1 MYVNKYFKKLL
12 GQNPIGKKC
21 YEVFQKFKYPCDFCT
36 NKKILKNKGKPYDW
50 EYHNPVLNKDYLIT
64 DRIIKWHDGR
74 NVRFE
79 FAIDITELKKT
90 KEQIKN
96 QARLIDQVSDAI
108 ISMDLDFKILSWNA
122 AAENIYGWTEK
133 EVIGKHIVDLV
144 KPVYKNTTEKDVLK
158 KFYKTGHWSIEMIEK
173 NKKGESLFI
182 QSSGSYIKDSNNKPI
197 GIVAVNRDIY
207 EQKKLQKKVE
217 KSEELFRRAIEEAP
231 IPVIM
236 HAEDGKVLQI
246 SKTWT
251 DLTGYKL
258 NDIPTFDE
266 WTSSAVYG
274 EGADKVRD
282 YLKNLFKS
290 SSSSKVE
297 FSIRT
302 KTGRIRYWIFS
313 ASAPGMLLDGR
324 RFVVGMALDVTER
337 KLAENKLRISEERFR
352 LSQKAAEIGSWDW
365 DVVTGNLVWSDQI
378 EPMFGFKKG
387 KFGKTYEAFLN
398 CVHPD
403 DRQYVINS
411 VNACVEKNKEYDI
424 EHRIIWPD
432 KSVHWVRETGDV
444 IRDNNG
450 KALRMLGIVHDVTDR
465 KKKEENIKKLNKN
478 LLSNTAELMAINKE
492 LEAFSYSVSH
502 DLRAPLRSINGFSQA
517 LIEDHTDKLDA
528 EGKDYLNRIRIATQH
543 MGNII
548 DDLLKLSRITR
559 HPLEHEKV
567 SLSLLSQSI
576 ISDLQK
582 KESDR
587 KVKVSIENDLTVMGD
602 KQLLHMVLGN
612 LIGNA
617 WKFTSK
623 KTNAKIE
630 IGKIRKDGKDIFFVR
645 DNGAGFDMKYADKLF
660 VPFQRLHSDEEF
672 EGTGI
677 GLGIVNRIIHR
688 HGGKIWAEGKEDEG
702 ATFYFSI
709 RGEIK
714 NK

>member
-1 MYVNKYFKKLL
+1 MPDEHSTTVLVTDAILEITGYAAEEFYKKPELWEE
-12 GQNPIGKKC
+12 IIYDDDKDIVWKAI
-21 YEVFQKFKYPCDFCT
+21 ERHRKD
-36 NKKILKNKGKPYDW
+36 KIPLKITYRVVTKAGDIKWLKDEAVPVLDKNKQI
-50 EYHNPVLNKDYLIT
+50 V
-64 DRIIKWHDGR
+64 RIDG
-74 NVRFE
+74 FLE
-79 FAIDITELKKT
+79 DITELKKIRD
-90 KEQIKN
+90 QIRYQSVLVQN
-96 QARLIDQVSDAI
+96 VSDAI

-122 AAENIYGWTEK
+122 AAEKVYGWSEK
-133 EVIGKHIVDLV
+133 EVIGKRLVDLV
-144 KPVYKNTTEKDVLK
+144 KPVYTSGTRVQVLK
-158 KFYKTGHWSIEMIEK
+158 NFYKIGHWAGEMIQK
-173 NKKGESLFI
+173 RKDGNDIVI
-182 QSSGSYIKDSNNKPI
+182 QSSGSYIKDSTGKPI
-197 GIVAVNRDIY
+197 GIVTVNRDITRF
-207 EQKKLQKKVE
+207 KDVE
-217 KSEELFRRAIEEAP
+217 KKIEDISRFPTQNPNPVLRIDKNNNIIFANSPGKKFVKSWDKKGKNYIPGFLKKSINEALKSKKNTEIEVNHDNKTFLFSIVP
-231 IPVIM
+231 IP
-236 HAEDGKVLQI
+236 
-246 SKTWT
+246 
-251 DLTGYKL
+251 
-258 NDIPTFDE
+258 DE
-266 WTSSAVYG
+266 EYVNIYG
-274 EGADKVRD
+274 
-282 YLKNLFKS
+282 
-290 SSSSKVE
+290 
-297 FSIRT
+297 
-302 KTGRIRYWIFS
+302 
-313 ASAPGMLLDGR
+313 M
-324 RFVVGMALDVTER
+324 DVTTEVEVR
-337 KLAENKLRISEERFR
+337 NAFKKNEEQYRLAQR
-352 LSQKAAEIGSWDW
+352 AANIGSWDW
-365 DVVTGNLVWSDQI
+365 NIITGNLEWSEII
-378 EPMFGFKKG
+378 EPLFGFKRG
-387 KFGKTYEAFLN
+387 KFGGRYEDFLN
-398 CVHPD
+398 CIHPD
-403 DRQYVINS
+403 DRQFVTDS
-411 VNACVEKNKEYDI
+411 VNACLEKNKEYDI